1 MPRDLPGFYW
11 DAERNRYF
19 PLSARPLGAPI
30 QTQPTDDGNPSKKR
44 KAGNSKPPT
53 VQRMEVDGDD
63 ALDPSSSSK
72 TTIAHAKRKSHPWSS
87 TQSALTQPIWDW
99 SKRERIAREIQAFY
113 TGATSRLTYNHA
125 PTFGKITT
133 FCTYGSDSSDPNDS
147 GRWHLLGDQRGWLFR
162 CKASYRD
169 HDTEEPSRL
178 DSDFDVET
186 NWLPWS
192 AELNLQ
198 PSGFVSSISMWGS
211 RWIAT
216 GAGASARF
224 ASSDIK
230 SLDRMFIVT
239 LPGARDL
246 WASHLRNRSAVFGA
260 SFRAIYIPDI
270 DQSRSPEQLNTHSD
284 VFTVVQDEHLI
295 YTGARNG
302 SIHRFD
308 KRVGFKHGDLL
319 LDGRFRKNQRSSV
332 LNLTLLGG
340 ANDDPA
346 HWGDP
351 YSSTRIMENGLL
363 VSQMNG
369 DLKTFD
375 LRFVTSKSNERR
387 GSQPVVIYNGHVNNH
402 TRELG
407 LAVDHGNNFLYAAGQ
422 DCRIRGWSI
431 SSGEPIVP
439 HTPLSSTFSSTSPAT
454 STFLSD
460 ALANFA
466 PMARS
471 SSSNPG
477 ATSTPASA
485 STVSSP
491 WAHFNP
497 FLSTFNE
504 PVPVLRV
511 SSDDTKSVGKKSC
524 LWAASGEDV
533 WRWNLGQQNGGG
545 GGMV

>member
-30 QTQPTDDGNPSKKR
+30 QTQPPDDGNPNKKR
-44 KAGNSKPPT
+44 KVGNSAGNSKPPT

-72 TTIAHAKRKSHPWSS
+72 SAVAHAKRKAHPWSS
-87 TQSALTQPIWDW
+87 TQSAVTQPIWDW

-113 TGATSRLTYNHA
+113 IGATSRLTYNHA

-340 ANDDPA
+340 ANDDDPA

-351 YSSTRIMENGLL
+351 YSSTRIMESGLL

-387 GSQPVVIYNGHVNNH
+387 GSQPVVIYDGHVNNH

-407 LAVDHGNNFLYAAGQ
+407 LAVDYGNNFLYAAGQ

-439 HTPLSSTFSSTSPAT
+439 HTPLSSTSTSI
-454 STFLSD
+454 
-460 ALANFA
+460 
-466 PMARS
+466 
-471 SSSNPG
+471 
-477 ATSTPASA
+477 
-485 STVSSP
+485 P

-511 SSDDTKSVGKKSC
+511 SSDDTKSFGQRSC

-533 WRWNLGQQNGGG
+533 WRWNLGQQNGSA